1 MPHDELPIFV
11 LWESVLG
18 EILDRTVRFPKAVRF
33 TFGQRID
40 HLALDVL
47 QALVRARYARPKG
60 EPLREASLSLE
71 QLRVLCRVAH
81 DRAYLDHGAFEHLAR
96 RLDEAGR
103 MLGGWLRWDGG
114 VRRPDEVAE
123 HDFECDSM
131 GDPLPSGPEPTR

>member
-1 MPHDELPIFV
+1 MRPDELPIFV

-18 EILDRTVRFPKAVRF
+18 EILDRTARFPKAVRF

-47 QALVRARYARPKG
+47 QCLVRARYVRPKG
-60 EPLREASLSLE
+60 ESLREASLALE

-81 DRAYLDHGAFEHLAR
+81 DRTYLDHRAFEHLAR

-103 MLGGWLRWDGG
+103 MLGGWLRWDGRG
-114 VRRPDEVAE
+114 GKPGDVAE
-123 HDFECDSM
+123 DDAGLDGAGDFAAV
-131 GDPLPSGPEPTR
+131 GPEPAR